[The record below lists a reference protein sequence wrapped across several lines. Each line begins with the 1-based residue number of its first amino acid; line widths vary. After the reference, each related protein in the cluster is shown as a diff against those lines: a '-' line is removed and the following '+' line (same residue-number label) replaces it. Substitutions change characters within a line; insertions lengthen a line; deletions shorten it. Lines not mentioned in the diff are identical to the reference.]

1 MLEILKFKSKKK
13 FLSSLI
19 KSNNQGDFVGKTRHY
34 PSASKEWYNTIYAY
48 NKNTIKLLPVADN
61 IVIKLIG
68 SYFSMYN
75 RKLEKKIKTRSLRT
89 WMRRLSGKKIWISK
103 PELKHTNDKIIIN
116 LFVYNRINN
125 YLVNKVK
132 FNLKHYFIQKSIK
145 ILEKFNIRKNNL
157 PSNLFNYVVDFY
169 KNKRLNY
176 FNGIR
181 KYNNDLLL
189 NINYKNKTYE
199 NNLKLSYIK
208 KVFKKE
214 ILIMYYKQYIL
225 FNNLKYKNIYI
236 LPLTKLINKIYKKKI
251 VFNIITLKNYYL
263 NSDILSQILSAKTR
277 NRKNNILRVLKAS
290 IRKIKTPVINQKLIV
305 REKTKLTGVQNFIIK
320 DSLSKDN
327 INKILNNFYLKKDEA
342 NISHNV
348 LNTLKYKTV
357 SGIRLEASGR
367 LTRRI
372 VAQRSV
378 FKLKYIGSVKN
389 IDSSYKG
396 LSSVI
401 LRGNLKSNI
410 QFTKL
415 RSKTRIGAFGL
426 KGWVSG
432 I

>member
-1 MLEILKFKSKKK
+1 
-13 FLSSLI
+13 
-19 KSNNQGDFVGKTRHY
+19 
-34 PSASKEWYNTIYAY
+34 
-48 NKNTIKLLPVADN
+48 
-61 IVIKLIG
+61 
-68 SYFSMYN
+68 
-75 RKLEKKIKTRSLRT
+75 
-89 WMRRLSGKKIWISK
+89 
-103 PELKHTNDKIIIN
+103 
-116 LFVYNRINN
+116 
-125 YLVNKVK
+125 
-132 FNLKHYFIQKSIK
+132 
-145 ILEKFNIRKNNL
+145 
-157 PSNLFNYVVDFY
+157 
-169 KNKRLNY
+169 
-176 FNGIR
+176 
-181 KYNNDLLL
+181 
-189 NINYKNKTYE
+189 
-199 NNLKLSYIK
+199 
-208 KVFKKE
+208 
-214 ILIMYYKQYIL
+214 MYYKQYIL

-426 KGWVSG
+426 KG
-432 I
+432 